1 MNTSFEVVPEGFV
14 PAEMTPLENFLAKFV
29 AIKYVIARERCR
41 SGLTSIH
48 QAMSSGSVPTQAFRL
63 CGPARSASSNRCAS
77 GEHVVLVSWVFNA
90 MHCDGLGD
98 VIERNCLGPGEIAYV
113 RVSFEVTPGAPQSH

>member
-48 QAMSSGSVPTQAFRL
+48 QAVWPGTLSKLQPMCIGRA
-63 CGPARSASSNRCAS
+63 C
-77 GEHVVLVSWVFNA
+77 
-90 MHCDGLGD
+90 GLG
-98 VIERNCLGPGEIAYV
+98 VLGV
-113 RVSFEVTPGAPQSH
+113 